1 MRLFLIVYV
10 CIKCGLMQQM
20 APPIPCSRCHG
31 PTVKEWLDDDYI
43 AD

>member
-10 CIKCGLMQQM
+10 CIKCGLMQE
-20 APPIPCSRCHG
+20 APTPCHHCRG
-31 PTVKEWLDDDYI
+31 PTVKQWLDDEYF